1 MNGARS
7 IAVLGGGIT
16 GLTAAYR
23 LSQLGHRVRLFERSS
38 RLGGAIRTEIADG
51 WLVEAGPNSFQGSEP
66 AVTALLEELRLAAEI
81 VEPGALAKNRYIVR
95 GKKLVAVPSS
105 PGGLLGSS
113 LFSLQAKLK
122 ILTELFAKP
131 APA

>member
-51 WLVEAGPNSFQGSEP
+51 WLVEAGPNSFQASEP
-66 AVTALLEELRLAAEI
+66 EITALLEDLRLSSEV
-81 VEPGALAKNRYIVR
+81 VEPDALAKNRYIVR
-95 GKKLVAVPSS
+95 RAKLVAMPSS
-105 PGGLLGSS
+105 PGGLLRSS
-113 LFSLQAKLK
+113 
-122 ILTELFAKP
+122 
-131 APA
+131 